1 MRSHA
6 RNYVLLLRPQHWVKN
21 CLVIAPSFFA
31 GTLFES
37 LNNFLVGLVAFFSFS
52 FIASVGYI
60 LNDLSDR
67 ESDRKHPGKKNRPIA
82 SGRIDPAAAFIAAA
96 LLLTAGIFLAL
107 KIGQAYL
114 IILVC
119 YLAVS
124 LSYTFLLKDIVI
136 IELFFISFGF
146 LLRILAGGVGFNVT
160 ISGWFILLTFFLSL
174 LLAFGKRRIELSDVN
189 EHRSD
194 FRKVLGSYNAP
205 FLDSGIFIFSAV
217 SIIIYS
223 LYPVYS
229 GMEWI
234 LFTVPLV
241 CFGVLRYI
249 YLINVKSKGEPTDAL
264 LSDIWLLS
272 CVVLWLFATGFF
284 IYFSDSK
291 SFI

>member
-6 RNYVLLLRPQHWVKN
+6 RDYFLLVRPQHWVKN

-37 LNNFLVGLVAFFSFS
+37 LNNFLVGLTAFFSFS

-67 ESDRKHPGKKNRPIA
+67 ESDRKHPVKKGRPIA
-82 SGRIDPAAAFIAAA
+82 SGKTGPAAAFIIGA
-96 LLLTAGIFLAL
+96 LLLALGGFLAL
-107 KIGQAYL
+107 KIGPAYL
-114 IILVC
+114 VILAC

-146 LLRILAGGVGFNVT
+146 LLRILAGGTGFNVT

-174 LLAFGKRRIELSDVN
+174 LLAFGKRRIELNAVRG
-189 EHRSD
+189 HKPD
-194 FRKVLGSYNAP
+194 FRKVLESYNAP
-205 FLDSGIFIFSAV
+205 FLDSGIFIFATM

-234 LFTVPLV
+234 VFTVPLV

-249 YLINVKSKGEPTDAL
+249 YLINVKSEGEPTDAL
-264 LSDIWLLS
+264 LSDFWLLS
-272 CVVLWLFATGFF
+272 CVVLWLCATGFF